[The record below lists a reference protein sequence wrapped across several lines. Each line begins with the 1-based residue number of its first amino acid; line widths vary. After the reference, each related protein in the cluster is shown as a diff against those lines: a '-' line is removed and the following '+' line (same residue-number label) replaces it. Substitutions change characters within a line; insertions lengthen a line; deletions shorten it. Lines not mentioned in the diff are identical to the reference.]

1 MENLK
6 KLKPSKELWI
16 KVKWMASNAKP
27 AIPFLIFSIIVN
39 VIFSL
44 IGIYNVTVSKSLIDS
59 AIGGDSKQTIHW
71 LIIMLVITLINML
84 SSPITSFISTHSS
97 TKLTQ
102 SMQRKIYKH
111 IQYSDWLEQ
120 SKFHSVSL
128 LTRVTS
134 DVSNISSSIL
144 GTIPSLVS
152 LTVTLIGSF
161 YTLISWAPSIAL
173 VAVFIG
179 PFLVIVGRIFSRK
192 LKSLYKEAQEE
203 DVKYRSFMQ
212 ESIQNI
218 MIVKTFCMEKINM
231 NRLKEIQDN
240 KYKIAMR
247 NTKLSTMT
255 SMSMS
260 FCSSLAYFTI
270 FTWGVLN
277 IAKGVS
283 TYGTFTGMLQ
293 LYNKVQAPFSS
304 LASMIPGLIST
315 IAAAERLMEIEAIPI
330 EKMVSEESYNS
341 FSNISTYSTNSA
353 SFDSNNVN
361 ILSDVYTKF
370 TRPNICFENVSFSYK
385 ANNTILNNINLTIKS
400 SETIAFVGPSGEG
413 KTTMIRLI
421 LSLITPTKGK
431 VLLSENTINTN
442 KHINNTNLL
451 NNINS
456 ADIIKKDITLT
467 TNNDNINSDDTNDIY
482 ITNSAK
488 KTISKEINRT
498 YRELI
503 SYVPQGNTLFSGS
516 IRDNLR
522 YGKPDATEEEMFE
535 ALRSACALNFVNE
548 LENKLDTMVGE
559 KGIGISE
566 GQAQRIAIA
575 RAFLRKKPILI
586 LDEATSSLDPE
597 TEINVLKAVKNLETK
612 PTCIIITHRPSALN
626 ICNRI
631 IKLEKGSLKEV
642 SKESILEVASE

>member
-1 MENLK
+1 MENFK
-6 KLKPSKELWI
+6 KLKPSKDLWVKI
-16 KVKWMASNAKP
+16 KWMGSYAKP

-39 VIFSL
+39 VIFAI

-59 AIGGDSKQTIHW
+59 AISGDSDATIRW
-71 LIIMLVITLINML
+71 LIIMLSITLISML
-84 SSPITSFISTHSS
+84 SSPVTSFMSTHSS

-102 SMQRKIYKH
+102 NIQRKIYQH
-111 IQYSDWLEQ
+111 IQCSDWLEQ

-134 DVSNISSSIL
+134 DVSNISSAIL

-152 LTVTLIGSF
+152 LTVTLVGSF
-161 YTLISWAPSIAL
+161 YTLISWAPSIAFA
-173 VAVFIG
+173 AVFIG
-179 PFLVIVGRIFSRK
+179 PFLILVGKYFSRK
-192 LKSLYKEAQEE
+192 LKDLYKEAQEE

-231 NRLKEIQDN
+231 HRLVEIQNN

-247 NTKLSTMT
+247 NTKLSVMT

-260 FCSSLAYFTI
+260 FCSSIAYFTI

-293 LYNKVQAPFSS
+293 LYSKVQAPFSS

-315 IAAAERLMEIEAIPI
+315 IAAAERLMEIEAIPV
-330 EKMVSEESYNS
+330 EKMADEKELDDIGSLEVALDSISSKVS
-341 FSNISTYSTNSA
+341 STFN
-353 SFDSNNVN
+353 
-361 ILSDVYTKF
+361 K
-370 TRPNICFENVSFSYK
+370 PNIVFDNVSFAYK
-385 ANNTILNNINLTIKS
+385 ANNNILNNINLTIDAG
-400 SETIAFVGPSGEG
+400 ETIAFVGPSGEG

-421 LSLITPTKGK
+421 LSLINPTEGNI
-431 VLLSENTINTN
+431 LLSEG
-442 KHINNTNLL
+442 NLF
-451 NNINS
+451 
-456 ADIIKKDITLT
+456 
-467 TNNDNINSDDTNDIY
+467 
-482 ITNSAK
+482 
-488 KTISKEINRT
+488 KEINRN

-516 IRDNLR
+516 IRDNLK
-522 YGKPDATEEEMFE
+522 YGNPYASDDEIKA
-535 ALRSACALNFVNE
+535 ALKNACALDFVNE
-548 LENKLDTMVGE
+548 LEDGLDTMIGE
-559 KGIGISE
+559 KGVGISE

-575 RAFLRKKPILI
+575 RSFLRERPILI
-586 LDEATSSLDPE
+586 LDEATSALDPE
-597 TEINVLKAVKNLETK
+597 TEVSVLKSVRALPTK

-631 IKLEKGSLKEV
+631 IKLEKGNLKEV
-642 SKESILEVASE
+642 SRESILEVATELV

>member
-1 MENLK
+1 MESLK
-6 KLKPSKELWI
+6 KLKPSKDLWI
-16 KVKWMASNAKP
+16 KIKWMASYAKP
-27 AIPFLIFSIIVN
+27 AIPFLIFSIVVN
-39 VIFSL
+39 VIFAL

-59 AIGGDSKQTIHW
+59 AISGDSDSTIRW
-71 LIIMLVITLINML
+71 LITMLAITLISML
-84 SSPITSFISTHSS
+84 STPVTSFMSTHSS

-102 SMQRKIYKH
+102 NIQRKIYQH
-111 IQYSDWLEQ
+111 IQCSDWLEQ

-134 DVSNISSSIL
+134 DVSNISSAIL

-152 LTVTLIGSF
+152 LSVTLIGSF
-161 YTLISWAPSIAL
+161 YTLINWAPSIAF

-179 PFLVIVGRIFSRK
+179 PFLIIVGRYFSSK
-192 LKSLYKEAQEE
+192 LKTLYKEAQEE

-231 NRLKEIQDN
+231 HRLVEIQDN
-240 KYKIAMR
+240 KYRIAMR
-247 NTKLSTMT
+247 NTKLSVMT

-277 IAKGVS
+277 IAKGLS

-315 IAAAERLMEIEAIPI
+315 IAAAERLMEIEAIPV
-330 EKMVSEESYNS
+330 EKMADEKELDNITNLEVALDTISSKVSSEFNKP
-341 FSNISTYSTNSA
+341 NIV
-353 SFDSNNVN
+353 FDNVCFAYKTDNN
-361 ILSDVYTKF
+361 ILK
-370 TRPNICFENVSFSYK
+370 
-385 ANNTILNNINLTIKS
+385 NINLTIES
-400 SETIAFVGPSGEG
+400 GETLAFVGPSGEG

-421 LSLITPTKGK
+421 LSLINPTQGN
-431 VLLSENTINTN
+431 VLLSED
-442 KHINNTNLL
+442 NLVK
-451 NNINS
+451 NINR
-456 ADIIKKDITLT
+456 
-467 TNNDNINSDDTNDIY
+467 N
-482 ITNSAK
+482 
-488 KTISKEINRT
+488 

-503 SYVPQGNTLFSGS
+503 SYVPQGNTLFSGT
-516 IRDNLR
+516 IRDNLK
-522 YGKPDATEEEMFE
+522 YGKPNVSDDEIFT
-535 ALRSACALNFVNE
+535 ALKSACAFDFIND
-548 LENKLDTMVGE
+548 LEDGLDTMIGE
-559 KGIGISE
+559 KGLGISE

-575 RAFLRKKPILI
+575 RSFLRERPILI
-586 LDEATSSLDPE
+586 LDEATSALDPE
-597 TEINVLKAVKNLETK
+597 TEVAVLKAVRSLPTK

-631 IKLEKGSLKEV
+631 MKLEKGHLREV
-642 SKESILEVASE
+642 SKESILEVASELV

>member
-6 KLKPSKELWI
+6 KLKPSKDLWI
-16 KVKWMASNAKP
+16 KIKWMGSYAKP
-27 AIPFLIFSIIVN
+27 AVPFLIFSIIVN
-39 VIFSL
+39 IIFAL

-59 AIGGDSKQTIHW
+59 AISGDSDATIRW
-71 LIIMLVITLINML
+71 LIIMLSITLISML
-84 SSPITSFISTHSS
+84 SSPVTSFMSTHSS

-102 SMQRKIYKH
+102 NIQRKIYQH
-111 IQYSDWLEQ
+111 IQCSDWLEQ

-134 DVSNISSSIL
+134 DVSNISSAIL

-152 LTVTLIGSF
+152 LLVTLIGSF

-173 VAVFIG
+173 AAVFLG
-179 PFLVIVGRIFSRK
+179 PFLILVGKYFSSK
-192 LKSLYKEAQEE
+192 LKDLYKEAQEE

-231 NRLKEIQDN
+231 HRLIDIQNN

-247 NTKLSTMT
+247 NTRLSVMT

-260 FCSSLAYFTI
+260 FCSSIAYFTI

-293 LYNKVQAPFSS
+293 LYSKVQAPFSS

-315 IAAAERLMEIEAIPI
+315 IAAAERLMEIEAIPV
-330 EKMVSEESYNS
+330 EKMADEKELDDIGSLEVALDSISSKVS
-341 FSNISTYSTNSA
+341 STFN
-353 SFDSNNVN
+353 
-361 ILSDVYTKF
+361 K
-370 TRPNICFENVSFSYK
+370 PNIVFDNVSFAYK
-385 ANNTILNNINLTIKS
+385 ANNNILNNINLTIDAG
-400 SETIAFVGPSGEG
+400 ETIAFVGPSGEG

-421 LSLITPTKGK
+421 LSLINPTEGNI
-431 VLLSENTINTN
+431 LLSEG
-442 KHINNTNLL
+442 NLV
-451 NNINS
+451 
-456 ADIIKKDITLT
+456 
-467 TNNDNINSDDTNDIY
+467 
-482 ITNSAK
+482 
-488 KTISKEINRT
+488 KEINRN

-516 IRDNLR
+516 IRDNLK
-522 YGKPDATEEEMFE
+522 YGNPYASDDEIKA
-535 ALRSACALNFVNE
+535 ALKNACALDFVNE
-548 LENKLDTMVGE
+548 LEDGLDTMIGE
-559 KGIGISE
+559 KGVGISE

-575 RAFLRKKPILI
+575 RSFLRERPILI
-586 LDEATSSLDPE
+586 LDEATSALDPE
-597 TEINVLKAVKNLETK
+597 TEVNVLKAVRALPTK

-631 IKLEKGSLKEV
+631 MKLEKGHIREV
-642 SKESILEVASE
+642 SRESILEVASELV

>member
-6 KLKPSKELWI
+6 KLKPSKDLWVKI
-16 KVKWMASNAKP
+16 KWMGSYAKP
-27 AIPFLIFSIIVN
+27 AVPFLIFSIIVN
-39 VIFSL
+39 IIFAV

-59 AIGGDSKQTIHW
+59 AISGDSDATIRW
-71 LIIMLVITLINML
+71 LIIMLSITLISML
-84 SSPITSFISTHSS
+84 SSPVTSFMSTHSS

-102 SMQRKIYKH
+102 NIQRKIYQH
-111 IQYSDWLEQ
+111 IQCSDWLEQ

-134 DVSNISSSIL
+134 DVSNISSAIL

-152 LTVTLIGSF
+152 LTVTLVGSF
-161 YTLISWAPSIAL
+161 YTLISWAPSIAFA
-173 VAVFIG
+173 AVFIG
-179 PFLVIVGRIFSRK
+179 PFLILVGKYFSRK
-192 LKSLYKEAQEE
+192 LKDLYKEAQEE

-231 NRLKEIQDN
+231 HRLVEIQNN

-247 NTKLSTMT
+247 NTKLSVMT

-260 FCSSLAYFTI
+260 FCSSIAYFTI

-293 LYNKVQAPFSS
+293 LYSKVQAPFSS

-315 IAAAERLMEIEAIPI
+315 IAAAERLMEIEAIPV
-330 EKMVSEESYNS
+330 EKMADEKELDDIGSLEVALDSISSKVS
-341 FSNISTYSTNSA
+341 STFN
-353 SFDSNNVN
+353 
-361 ILSDVYTKF
+361 K
-370 TRPNICFENVSFSYK
+370 PNIVFDNVSFAYK
-385 ANNTILNNINLTIKS
+385 ANNNILNNINLTIDAG
-400 SETIAFVGPSGEG
+400 ETIAFVGPSGEG

-421 LSLITPTKGK
+421 LSLINPTEGNI
-431 VLLSENTINTN
+431 LLSEG
-442 KHINNTNLL
+442 NLV
-451 NNINS
+451 N
-456 ADIIKKDITLT
+456 
-467 TNNDNINSDDTNDIY
+467 
-482 ITNSAK
+482 
-488 KTISKEINRT
+488 EINRN

-516 IRDNLR
+516 IRDNLK
-522 YGKPDATEEEMFE
+522 YGNPYASDDEIKA
-535 ALRSACALNFVNE
+535 ALKNACALDFVNE
-548 LENKLDTMVGE
+548 LEDGLDTMIGE
-559 KGIGISE
+559 KGVGISE

-575 RAFLRKKPILI
+575 RSFLRERPILI
-586 LDEATSSLDPE
+586 LDEATSALDPE
-597 TEINVLKAVKNLETK
+597 TEVNVLNAVRELPTK

-631 IKLEKGSLKEV
+631 MKLEKGHIREV
-642 SKESILEVASE
+642 SRESILEVASELV

>member
-1 MENLK
+1 MENFK
-6 KLKPSKELWI
+6 KLKPSKDLWVKI
-16 KVKWMASNAKP
+16 KWMGSYAKP

-39 VIFSL
+39 VIFAI

-59 AIGGDSKQTIHW
+59 AISGDSDATIRW
-71 LIIMLVITLINML
+71 LIIMLSITLISML
-84 SSPITSFISTHSS
+84 STPVTSFMSTHSS

-102 SMQRKIYKH
+102 NIQRKIYQH
-111 IQYSDWLEQ
+111 IQCSDWLEQ

-134 DVSNISSSIL
+134 DVSNISSAIL

-152 LTVTLIGSF
+152 LTVTLVGSF
-161 YTLISWAPSIAL
+161 YTLISWAPSIAFA
-173 VAVFIG
+173 AVFIG
-179 PFLVIVGRIFSRK
+179 PFLILVGKYFSRK
-192 LKSLYKEAQEE
+192 LKDLYKEAQEE

-231 NRLKEIQDN
+231 HRLVEIQNN

-247 NTKLSTMT
+247 NTKLSVMT

-260 FCSSLAYFTI
+260 FCSSIAYFTI

-293 LYNKVQAPFSS
+293 LYSKVQAPFSS

-315 IAAAERLMEIEAIPI
+315 IAAAERLMEIEAIPV
-330 EKMVSEESYNS
+330 EKMADEKELDDIGSLEVALDSISSKVS
-341 FSNISTYSTNSA
+341 STFN
-353 SFDSNNVN
+353 
-361 ILSDVYTKF
+361 K
-370 TRPNICFENVSFSYK
+370 PNIVFDNVSFAYK
-385 ANNTILNNINLTIKS
+385 ANNNILNNINLTIDAG
-400 SETIAFVGPSGEG
+400 ETIAFVGPSGEG

-421 LSLITPTKGK
+421 LSLINPTEGNI
-431 VLLSENTINTN
+431 LLSEG
-442 KHINNTNLL
+442 NLV
-451 NNINS
+451 
-456 ADIIKKDITLT
+456 
-467 TNNDNINSDDTNDIY
+467 
-482 ITNSAK
+482 
-488 KTISKEINRT
+488 KEINRN

-516 IRDNLR
+516 IRDNLK
-522 YGKPDATEEEMFE
+522 YGNPYASDDEIKA
-535 ALRSACALNFVNE
+535 ALKNACALDFVNE
-548 LENKLDTMVGE
+548 LEDGLDTMIGE
-559 KGIGISE
+559 KGVGISE

-575 RAFLRKKPILI
+575 RSFLRERPILI
-586 LDEATSSLDPE
+586 LDEATSALDPE
-597 TEINVLKAVKNLETK
+597 TEVNVLKAVRELPTK

-631 IKLEKGSLKEV
+631 MKLEKGHIREV
-642 SKESILEVASE
+642 SRESILEVASELV

>member
-6 KLKPSKELWI
+6 KLKPSKDLWVKI
-16 KVKWMASNAKP
+16 KWMGSYAKP
-27 AIPFLIFSIIVN
+27 AVPFLIFSIIVN
-39 VIFSL
+39 IIFAV

-59 AIGGDSKQTIHW
+59 AISGDSEATIRW
-71 LIIMLVITLINML
+71 LIIMLSITLISML
-84 SSPITSFISTHSS
+84 SSPVTSFMSTHSS

-102 SMQRKIYKH
+102 NIQRKIYQH
-111 IQYSDWLEQ
+111 IQCSDWLEQ

-134 DVSNISSSIL
+134 DVSNISSAIL

-152 LTVTLIGSF
+152 LTVTLVGSF
-161 YTLISWAPSIAL
+161 YTLISWAPSIAFA
-173 VAVFIG
+173 AVFIG
-179 PFLVIVGRIFSRK
+179 PFLILVGKYFSRK
-192 LKSLYKEAQEE
+192 LKDLYKEAQEE

-231 NRLKEIQDN
+231 HRLVEIQNN

-247 NTKLSTMT
+247 NTKLSVMT

-260 FCSSLAYFTI
+260 FCSSIAYFTI

-293 LYNKVQAPFSS
+293 LYSKVQAPFSS

-315 IAAAERLMEIEAIPI
+315 IAAAERLMEIEAIPV
-330 EKMVSEESYNS
+330 EKMADEKELDDIGSLEVALDSISSKVS
-341 FSNISTYSTNSA
+341 STFN
-353 SFDSNNVN
+353 
-361 ILSDVYTKF
+361 K
-370 TRPNICFENVSFSYK
+370 PNIVFDNVSFAYK
-385 ANNTILNNINLTIKS
+385 ANNNILNNINLTIDAG
-400 SETIAFVGPSGEG
+400 ETIAFVGPSGEG

-421 LSLITPTKGK
+421 LSLINPTEGNI
-431 VLLSENTINTN
+431 LLSEG
-442 KHINNTNLL
+442 NLV
-451 NNINS
+451 
-456 ADIIKKDITLT
+456 
-467 TNNDNINSDDTNDIY
+467 
-482 ITNSAK
+482 
-488 KTISKEINRT
+488 KEINRN

-516 IRDNLR
+516 IRDNLK
-522 YGKPDATEEEMFE
+522 YGNPYASDDEIKA
-535 ALRSACALNFVNE
+535 ALKNACALDFVNE
-548 LENKLDTMVGE
+548 LEDGLDTMIGE
-559 KGIGISE
+559 KGVGISE

-575 RAFLRKKPILI
+575 RSFLRERPILI
-586 LDEATSSLDPE
+586 LDEATSALDPE
-597 TEINVLKAVKNLETK
+597 TEVNVLKAVRALPTK

-631 IKLEKGSLKEV
+631 MKLEKGHIREV
-642 SKESILEVASE
+642 SRESILEVASELV

>member
-1 MENLK
+1 MENFK
-6 KLKPSKELWI
+6 KLKPSKDLWMKI
-16 KVKWMASNAKP
+16 KWMGSYAKP

-39 VIFSL
+39 VIFAI

-59 AIGGDSKQTIHW
+59 AISGDSDATIRW
-71 LIIMLVITLINML
+71 LIIMLSITLISML
-84 SSPITSFISTHSS
+84 SSPVTSFMSTHSS

-102 SMQRKIYKH
+102 NIQRKIYQH
-111 IQYSDWLEQ
+111 IQCSDWLEQ

-134 DVSNISSSIL
+134 DVSNISSAIL

-152 LTVTLIGSF
+152 LLVTLIGSF

-173 VAVFIG
+173 AAVFLG
-179 PFLVIVGRIFSRK
+179 PFLILVGKYFSSK
-192 LKSLYKEAQEE
+192 LKDLYKEAQEE

-231 NRLKEIQDN
+231 HRLIDIQNN

-247 NTKLSTMT
+247 NTRLSVMT

-277 IAKGVS
+277 IAKGLS

-293 LYNKVQAPFSS
+293 LYSKVQSPFSS

-315 IAAAERLMEIEAIPI
+315 MAAAERLMEIEAIPI
-330 EKMVSEESYNS
+330 EKMADEKELDDIGSLEVALDTISSKVSSVFN
-341 FSNISTYSTNSA
+341 
-353 SFDSNNVN
+353 
-361 ILSDVYTKF
+361 K
-370 TRPNICFENVSFSYK
+370 PNIVFDNVSFAYK
-385 ANNTILNNINLTIKS
+385 ANNNILNNINLTIEAG
-400 SETIAFVGPSGEG
+400 ETLAFVGPSGEG

-421 LSLITPTKGK
+421 LSLINPTEGNI
-431 VLLSENTINTN
+431 LLSEG
-442 KHINNTNLL
+442 NLV
-451 NNINS
+451 
-456 ADIIKKDITLT
+456 KDI
-467 TNNDNINSDDTNDIY
+467 
-482 ITNSAK
+482 
-488 KTISKEINRT
+488 NRN

-516 IRDNLR
+516 IRDNLK
-522 YGKPDATEEEMFE
+522 YGNPNASDDEIKA
-535 ALRSACALNFVNE
+535 ALSNACALDFVNE
-548 LENKLDTMVGE
+548 LENGLDTMIGE
-559 KGIGISE
+559 KGVGISE

-575 RAFLRKKPILI
+575 RSFLRERPILI
-586 LDEATSSLDPE
+586 LDEATSALDPE
-597 TEINVLKAVKNLETK
+597 TEVNVLKAVRELPTK

-631 IKLEKGSLKEV
+631 MKLEKGHLREV
-642 SKESILEVASE
+642 SRESILEVASELV

>member
-6 KLKPSKELWI
+6 KLKPSKDLWMKI
-16 KVKWMASNAKP
+16 KWMGSYAKP

-39 VIFSL
+39 VIFAI
-44 IGIYNVTVSKSLIDS
+44 IGIYNITVSKSLIDS
-59 AIGGDSKQTIHW
+59 AISGDSDATIRW
-71 LIIMLVITLINML
+71 LIIMLSITLISML
-84 SSPITSFISTHSS
+84 SSPVTSFMSTHSS

-102 SMQRKIYKH
+102 NIQRKIYQH
-111 IQYSDWLEQ
+111 IQCSDWLEQ

-134 DVSNISSSIL
+134 DVSNISSAIL

-152 LTVTLIGSF
+152 LLVTLIGSF

-173 VAVFIG
+173 AAVFLG
-179 PFLVIVGRIFSRK
+179 PFLILVGKYFSSK
-192 LKSLYKEAQEE
+192 LKDLYKEAQEE

-231 NRLKEIQDN
+231 HRLIDIQNN

-247 NTKLSTMT
+247 NTRLSVMT

-277 IAKGVS
+277 IAKGLS

-293 LYNKVQAPFSS
+293 LYSKVQAPFSS

-315 IAAAERLMEIEAIPI
+315 MAAAERLMEIEAIPV
-330 EKMVSEESYNS
+330 EKMADEKELDDIGSLEVALDTISSKVS
-341 FSNISTYSTNSA
+341 SA
-353 SFDSNNVN
+353 FN
-361 ILSDVYTKF
+361 K
-370 TRPNICFENVSFSYK
+370 PNIVFDNVSFAYK
-385 ANNTILNNINLTIKS
+385 ANNNILNNINLTIEAG
-400 SETIAFVGPSGEG
+400 ETLAFVGPSGEG

-421 LSLITPTKGK
+421 LSLINPTEGNI
-431 VLLSENTINTN
+431 LLSEGD
-442 KHINNTNLL
+442 LV
-451 NNINS
+451 
-456 ADIIKKDITLT
+456 KDI
-467 TNNDNINSDDTNDIY
+467 
-482 ITNSAK
+482 
-488 KTISKEINRT
+488 NRN

-516 IRDNLR
+516 IRDNLK
-522 YGKPDATEEEMFE
+522 YGNPNASDDEIKV
-535 ALRSACALNFVNE
+535 ALSNACALDFVNE
-548 LENKLDTMVGE
+548 LENGLDTMIGE
-559 KGIGISE
+559 KGVGISE

-575 RAFLRKKPILI
+575 RSFLRERPILI
-586 LDEATSSLDPE
+586 LDEATSALDPE
-597 TEINVLKAVKNLETK
+597 TEVNVLKAVRELPTK

-631 IKLEKGSLKEV
+631 MKLEKGHLREV
-642 SKESILEVASE
+642 SRESILEVASELV

>member
-6 KLKPSKELWI
+6 KLKPSKDLWI
-16 KVKWMASNAKP
+16 KIKWMGSYAKP
-27 AIPFLIFSIIVN
+27 AVPFLIFSIIVN
-39 VIFSL
+39 IIFAL

-59 AIGGDSKQTIHW
+59 AISGDSNATIRW
-71 LIIMLVITLINML
+71 LIIMLVITLISML
-84 SSPITSFISTHSS
+84 SSPITSFMSTHSS

-102 SMQRKIYKH
+102 NIQRKIYQH
-111 IQYSDWLEQ
+111 IQCSDWLEQ

-134 DVSNISSSIL
+134 DVSNISSAIL

-152 LTVTLIGSF
+152 LTVTLVGSF
-161 YTLISWAPSIAL
+161 YTLISWAPSIAFA
-173 VAVFIG
+173 AVFIG
-179 PFLVIVGRIFSRK
+179 PFLILVGKYFSRK
-192 LKSLYKEAQEE
+192 LKDLYKEAQEE

-231 NRLKEIQDN
+231 HRLVDIQNN

-247 NTKLSTMT
+247 NTKLSVMT

-260 FCSSLAYFTI
+260 FCSSIAYFTI

-293 LYNKVQAPFSS
+293 LYSKVQAPFSS

-315 IAAAERLMEIEAIPI
+315 IAAAERLMEIEAIPV
-330 EKMVSEESYNS
+330 EKMADEKELDDIGSLEVALDSISSKVS
-341 FSNISTYSTNSA
+341 STFN
-353 SFDSNNVN
+353 
-361 ILSDVYTKF
+361 K
-370 TRPNICFENVSFSYK
+370 PNIVFDNVSFAYK
-385 ANNTILNNINLTIKS
+385 ANNNILNNINLTIDAG
-400 SETIAFVGPSGEG
+400 ETIAFVGPSGEG

-421 LSLITPTKGK
+421 LSLINPTEGN
-431 VLLSENTINTN
+431 VLLSEGGLV
-442 KHINNTNLL
+442 K
-451 NNINS
+451 NINR
-456 ADIIKKDITLT
+456 
-467 TNNDNINSDDTNDIY
+467 N
-482 ITNSAK
+482 
-488 KTISKEINRT
+488 

-516 IRDNLR
+516 IRDNLK
-522 YGKPDATEEEMFE
+522 YGNPYASDDEIKA
-535 ALRSACALNFVNE
+535 ALKNACALDFVNE
-548 LENKLDTMVGE
+548 LEDGLDTMIGE
-559 KGIGISE
+559 KGVGISE

-575 RAFLRKKPILI
+575 RSFLRERPILI
-586 LDEATSSLDPE
+586 LDEATSALDPE
-597 TEINVLKAVKNLETK
+597 TEVNVLKAVRALPTK

-631 IKLEKGSLKEV
+631 MKLEKGHIREV
-642 SKESILEVASE
+642 SRESILEVASELV

>member
-6 KLKPSKELWI
+6 KLKPSKDLWI
-16 KVKWMASNAKP
+16 KIKWMGSYAKP
-27 AIPFLIFSIIVN
+27 AVPFLIFSIIVN
-39 VIFSL
+39 IIFAL

-59 AIGGDSKQTIHW
+59 AISGDSNATIRW
-71 LIIMLVITLINML
+71 LIIMLVITLISML
-84 SSPITSFISTHSS
+84 SSPITSFMSTHSS
-97 TKLTQ
+97 IKLTQ
-102 SMQRKIYKH
+102 NIQRKIYQH
-111 IQYSDWLEQ
+111 IQCSDWLEQ

-134 DVSNISSSIL
+134 DVSNISSAIL

-152 LTVTLIGSF
+152 LTVTLVGSF
-161 YTLISWAPSIAL
+161 YTLISWAPSIAFA
-173 VAVFIG
+173 AVFIG
-179 PFLVIVGRIFSRK
+179 PFLILVGKYFSRK
-192 LKSLYKEAQEE
+192 LKDLYKEAQEE

-231 NRLKEIQDN
+231 HRLVEIQNN

-247 NTKLSTMT
+247 NTKLSVMT

-260 FCSSLAYFTI
+260 FCSSIAYFTI

-293 LYNKVQAPFSS
+293 LYSKVQAPFSS

-315 IAAAERLMEIEAIPI
+315 IAAAERLMEIEAIPV
-330 EKMVSEESYNS
+330 EKMADEKELDDIGSLEVALDSISSKVS
-341 FSNISTYSTNSA
+341 STFN
-353 SFDSNNVN
+353 
-361 ILSDVYTKF
+361 K
-370 TRPNICFENVSFSYK
+370 PNIVFDNVSFAYK
-385 ANNTILNNINLTIKS
+385 ANNNILNNINLTIDAG
-400 SETIAFVGPSGEG
+400 ETIAFVGPSGEG

-421 LSLITPTKGK
+421 LSLINPTEGNI
-431 VLLSENTINTN
+431 LLSEG
-442 KHINNTNLL
+442 NLV
-451 NNINS
+451 
-456 ADIIKKDITLT
+456 
-467 TNNDNINSDDTNDIY
+467 
-482 ITNSAK
+482 
-488 KTISKEINRT
+488 KEINRN

-516 IRDNLR
+516 IRDNLK
-522 YGKPDATEEEMFE
+522 YGNPYASDDEIKA
-535 ALRSACALNFVNE
+535 ALKNACALDFVNE
-548 LENKLDTMVGE
+548 LEDGLDTMIGE
-559 KGIGISE
+559 KGVGISE

-575 RAFLRKKPILI
+575 RSFLRERPILI
-586 LDEATSSLDPE
+586 LDEATSALDPE
-597 TEINVLKAVKNLETK
+597 TEVNVLKAVRALPTK

-631 IKLEKGSLKEV
+631 MKLEKGHIREV
-642 SKESILEVASE
+642 SRESILEVASELV

>member
-1 MENLK
+1 MENFK
-6 KLKPSKELWI
+6 KLRPSKDLWVKI
-16 KVKWMASNAKP
+16 KWMGSYAKP
-27 AIPFLIFSIIVN
+27 AVPFLIFSIIVN
-39 VIFSL
+39 IIFAV

-59 AIGGDSKQTIHW
+59 AISGDSDATIRW
-71 LIIMLVITLINML
+71 LIIMLSITLISML
-84 SSPITSFISTHSS
+84 SSPVTSFMSTHSS

-102 SMQRKIYKH
+102 NIQRKIYQH
-111 IQYSDWLEQ
+111 IQCSDWLEQ

-134 DVSNISSSIL
+134 DVSNISSAIL

-152 LTVTLIGSF
+152 LTVTLVGSF
-161 YTLISWAPSIAL
+161 YTLISWAPSIAFA
-173 VAVFIG
+173 AVFIG
-179 PFLVIVGRIFSRK
+179 PFLILVGKYFSRK
-192 LKSLYKEAQEE
+192 LKDLYKEAQEE

-231 NRLKEIQDN
+231 HRLVEIQNN

-247 NTKLSTMT
+247 NTKLSVMT

-260 FCSSLAYFTI
+260 FCSSIAYFTI

-293 LYNKVQAPFSS
+293 LYSKVQAPFSS

-315 IAAAERLMEIEAIPI
+315 IAAAERLMEIEAIPV
-330 EKMVSEESYNS
+330 EKMADEKELDDIGSLEVALDSISSKVS
-341 FSNISTYSTNSA
+341 STFN
-353 SFDSNNVN
+353 
-361 ILSDVYTKF
+361 K
-370 TRPNICFENVSFSYK
+370 PNIVFDNVSFAYK
-385 ANNTILNNINLTIKS
+385 ANNNILNNINLTIDAG
-400 SETIAFVGPSGEG
+400 ETIAFVGPSGEG

-421 LSLITPTKGK
+421 LSLINPTEGNI
-431 VLLSENTINTN
+431 LLSEG
-442 KHINNTNLL
+442 NLV
-451 NNINS
+451 
-456 ADIIKKDITLT
+456 
-467 TNNDNINSDDTNDIY
+467 
-482 ITNSAK
+482 
-488 KTISKEINRT
+488 KEINRN

-516 IRDNLR
+516 IRDNLK
-522 YGKPDATEEEMFE
+522 YGNPYASDDEIKA
-535 ALRSACALNFVNE
+535 ALKNACALDFVNE
-548 LENKLDTMVGE
+548 LEDGLDTMIGE

-575 RAFLRKKPILI
+575 RSFLRERPILI
-586 LDEATSSLDPE
+586 LDEATSALDPE
-597 TEINVLKAVKNLETK
+597 TEVNVLKAVRALPTK

-631 IKLEKGSLKEV
+631 MKLEKGHIREV
-642 SKESILEVASE
+642 SRESILEVASELV

>member
-1 MENLK
+1 MENFK
-6 KLKPSKELWI
+6 KLKPSKDLWMKI
-16 KVKWMASNAKP
+16 KWMGSYAKP

-39 VIFSL
+39 VIFAI

-59 AIGGDSKQTIHW
+59 AISGDSDATIRW
-71 LIIMLVITLINML
+71 LIIMLSITLISML
-84 SSPITSFISTHSS
+84 SSPVTSFMSTHSS

-102 SMQRKIYKH
+102 NIQRKIYQH
-111 IQYSDWLEQ
+111 IQCSDWLEQ

-134 DVSNISSSIL
+134 DVSNISSAIL

-152 LTVTLIGSF
+152 LLVTLIGSF

-173 VAVFIG
+173 AAVFLG
-179 PFLVIVGRIFSRK
+179 PFLILVGKYFSSK
-192 LKSLYKEAQEE
+192 LKDLYKEAQEE

-231 NRLKEIQDN
+231 HRLIDIQNN

-247 NTKLSTMT
+247 NTRLSVMT

-277 IAKGVS
+277 IAKGLS

-293 LYNKVQAPFSS
+293 LYSKVQAPFSS

-315 IAAAERLMEIEAIPI
+315 MAAAERLMEIEAIPV
-330 EKMVSEESYNS
+330 EKMADEKELDDIGSLEVALDTISSKVS
-341 FSNISTYSTNSA
+341 SA
-353 SFDSNNVN
+353 FN
-361 ILSDVYTKF
+361 K
-370 TRPNICFENVSFSYK
+370 PNIVFDNVSFAYK
-385 ANNTILNNINLTIKS
+385 ANNNILNNINLTIEAG
-400 SETIAFVGPSGEG
+400 ETLAFVGPSGEG

-421 LSLITPTKGK
+421 LSLINPTEGNI
-431 VLLSENTINTN
+431 LLSEG
-442 KHINNTNLL
+442 NLV
-451 NNINS
+451 
-456 ADIIKKDITLT
+456 KDI
-467 TNNDNINSDDTNDIY
+467 
-482 ITNSAK
+482 
-488 KTISKEINRT
+488 NRN

-516 IRDNLR
+516 IRDNLK
-522 YGKPDATEEEMFE
+522 YGNPNASDDEIKA
-535 ALRSACALNFVNE
+535 ALSNACALDFVNE
-548 LENKLDTMVGE
+548 LENGLDTMIGE
-559 KGIGISE
+559 KGVGISE

-575 RAFLRKKPILI
+575 RSFLRERPILI
-586 LDEATSSLDPE
+586 LDEATSALDPE
-597 TEINVLKAVKNLETK
+597 TEVNVLKAVRELPTK

-631 IKLEKGSLKEV
+631 MKLEKGHLREV
-642 SKESILEVASE
+642 SRESILEVASELV

>member
-6 KLKPSKELWI
+6 KLKPSKDLWI
-16 KVKWMASNAKP
+16 KIKWMGSYAKP
-27 AIPFLIFSIIVN
+27 AIPFLIFSIVVN
-39 VIFSL
+39 VIFAL

-59 AIGGDSKQTIHW
+59 AISGDSEGTIRW
-71 LIIMLVITLINML
+71 LIVMLVITLISML
-84 SSPITSFISTHSS
+84 STPITSFMSTHSS

-102 SMQRKIYKH
+102 NIQRKIYQH
-111 IQYSDWLEQ
+111 IQCSDWLEQ

-134 DVSNISSSIL
+134 DVSNISSAIL

-152 LTVTLIGSF
+152 LTVTLFGSF

-173 VAVFIG
+173 AAVFIG
-179 PFLVIVGRIFSRK
+179 PFLILVGKYFSSK
-192 LKSLYKEAQEE
+192 LKDLYKEAQEE

-218 MIVKTFCMEKINM
+218 MIVKTFCMEKVNM
-231 NRLKEIQDN
+231 HRLIDIQNN

-247 NTKLSTMT
+247 NTRLSTMT

-277 IAKGVS
+277 IAKGIS

-293 LYNKVQAPFSS
+293 LYSKVQAPFSS

-315 IAAAERLMEIEAIPI
+315 IAAAERLMEIEAIPV
-330 EKMVSEESYNS
+330 EKMADEKELDNITSLEIALDSISNKVS
-341 FSNISTYSTNSA
+341 SNFN
-353 SFDSNNVN
+353 
-361 ILSDVYTKF
+361 K
-370 TRPNICFENVSFSYK
+370 PNIVFDNVSFAYK
-385 ANNTILNNINLTIKS
+385 ANNNILNNINLTIES
-400 SETIAFVGPSGEG
+400 GETIAFVGPSGEG
-413 KTTMIRLI
+413 KTTIIRLI
-421 LSLITPTKGK
+421 LSLINPTEGN
-431 VLLSENTINTN
+431 VLLSEG
-442 KHINNTNLL
+442 NLV
-451 NNINS
+451 
-456 ADIIKKDITLT
+456 
-467 TNNDNINSDDTNDIY
+467 
-482 ITNSAK
+482 
-488 KTISKEINRT
+488 KEINRN

-516 IRDNLR
+516 IRDNLN
-522 YGKPDATEEEMFE
+522 YGNPNASDDEIKA
-535 ALRSACALNFVNE
+535 ALSNACALDFVNE
-548 LENKLDTMVGE
+548 LEDDLDTMIGE
-559 KGIGISE
+559 KGVGISE

-575 RAFLRKKPILI
+575 RSFLRERPILI
-586 LDEATSSLDPE
+586 LDEATSALDPE
-597 TEINVLKAVKNLETK
+597 TEVNVLKAVRALPTK

-631 IKLEKGSLKEV
+631 IKLEKGNLREV
-642 SKESILEVASE
+642 SRESILEVASELV

>member
-1 MENLK
+1 MENFK
-6 KLKPSKELWI
+6 KLKPSKDLWMKI
-16 KVKWMASNAKP
+16 KWMGSYAKP

-39 VIFSL
+39 VIFAI

-59 AIGGDSKQTIHW
+59 AISGDSDATIRW
-71 LIIMLVITLINML
+71 LIIMLSITLISML
-84 SSPITSFISTHSS
+84 SSPVTSFMSTHSS

-102 SMQRKIYKH
+102 NIQRKIYQH
-111 IQYSDWLEQ
+111 IQCSDWLEQ

-134 DVSNISSSIL
+134 DVSNISSAIL

-152 LTVTLIGSF
+152 LLVTLIGSF

-173 VAVFIG
+173 AAVFLG
-179 PFLVIVGRIFSRK
+179 PFLILVGKYFSSK
-192 LKSLYKEAQEE
+192 LKDLYKEAQEE

-231 NRLKEIQDN
+231 HRLIDIQNN

-247 NTKLSTMT
+247 NTRLSVMT

-260 FCSSLAYFTI
+260 FCSSVAYFTI

-277 IAKGVS
+277 IAKGLS

-293 LYNKVQAPFSS
+293 LYSKVQSPFSS

-315 IAAAERLMEIEAIPI
+315 MAAAERLMEIEAIPI
-330 EKMVSEESYNS
+330 EKMADEKELDDIGSLEVALDTISSKVS
-341 FSNISTYSTNSA
+341 SA
-353 SFDSNNVN
+353 FN
-361 ILSDVYTKF
+361 K
-370 TRPNICFENVSFSYK
+370 PNIVFDNVSFAYK
-385 ANNTILNNINLTIKS
+385 ANNNILNNINLTIEAG
-400 SETIAFVGPSGEG
+400 ETLAFVGPSGEG

-421 LSLITPTKGK
+421 LSLINPTEGNI
-431 VLLSENTINTN
+431 LLSEG
-442 KHINNTNLL
+442 NLV
-451 NNINS
+451 
-456 ADIIKKDITLT
+456 KDI
-467 TNNDNINSDDTNDIY
+467 
-482 ITNSAK
+482 
-488 KTISKEINRT
+488 NRN

-516 IRDNLR
+516 IRDNLK
-522 YGKPDATEEEMFE
+522 YGNPNASDDEIKA
-535 ALRSACALNFVNE
+535 ALSNACALDFVNE
-548 LENKLDTMVGE
+548 LENGLDTMIGE
-559 KGIGISE
+559 KGVGISE

-575 RAFLRKKPILI
+575 RSFLRERPILI
-586 LDEATSSLDPE
+586 LDEATSALDPE
-597 TEINVLKAVKNLETK
+597 TEVNVLKAVRELPTK

-631 IKLEKGSLKEV
+631 MKLEKGHLREV
-642 SKESILEVASE
+642 SRESILEVASELV

>member
-1 MENLK
+1 MENFK
-6 KLKPSKELWI
+6 KLKPSKDLWMKI
-16 KVKWMASNAKP
+16 KWMGSYAKP

-39 VIFSL
+39 VIFAI

-59 AIGGDSKQTIHW
+59 AISGDSDATIRW
-71 LIIMLVITLINML
+71 LIIMLSITLISML
-84 SSPITSFISTHSS
+84 SSPVTSFMSTHSS

-102 SMQRKIYKH
+102 NIQRKIYQH
-111 IQYSDWLEQ
+111 IQCSDWLEQ

-134 DVSNISSSIL
+134 DVSNISSAIL

-152 LTVTLIGSF
+152 LLVTLIGSF

-173 VAVFIG
+173 AAVFLG
-179 PFLVIVGRIFSRK
+179 PFLILVGKYFSSK
-192 LKSLYKEAQEE
+192 LKDLYKEAQEE

-231 NRLKEIQDN
+231 HRLIDIQNN

-247 NTKLSTMT
+247 NTRLSVMT

-277 IAKGVS
+277 IAKGLS

-293 LYNKVQAPFSS
+293 LYSKVQSPFSS

-315 IAAAERLMEIEAIPI
+315 MAAAERLMEIEAIPV
-330 EKMVSEESYNS
+330 EKMADEKELDDIGSLEVALDTISSKVSSVFN
-341 FSNISTYSTNSA
+341 
-353 SFDSNNVN
+353 
-361 ILSDVYTKF
+361 K
-370 TRPNICFENVSFSYK
+370 PNIVFDNVSFAYK
-385 ANNTILNNINLTIKS
+385 ANNNILNNINLTIEAG
-400 SETIAFVGPSGEG
+400 ETLAFVGPSGEG

-421 LSLITPTKGK
+421 LSLINPTEGNI
-431 VLLSENTINTN
+431 LLSEGD
-442 KHINNTNLL
+442 LV
-451 NNINS
+451 
-456 ADIIKKDITLT
+456 KDI
-467 TNNDNINSDDTNDIY
+467 
-482 ITNSAK
+482 
-488 KTISKEINRT
+488 NRN

-516 IRDNLR
+516 IRDNLK
-522 YGKPDATEEEMFE
+522 YGNPNASDDEIKV
-535 ALRSACALNFVNE
+535 ALSNACALDFVNE
-548 LENKLDTMVGE
+548 LENGLDTMIGE
-559 KGIGISE
+559 KGVGISE

-575 RAFLRKKPILI
+575 RSFLRERPILI
-586 LDEATSSLDPE
+586 LDEATSALDPE
-597 TEINVLKAVKNLETK
+597 TEVNVLKAVRELPTK

-631 IKLEKGSLKEV
+631 MKLEKGHLREV
-642 SKESILEVASE
+642 SRESILEVASELV

>member
-1 MENLK
+1 MENIK
-6 KLKPSKELWI
+6 KLKPTIELWI
-16 KVKWMASNAKP
+16 KIKWMANYAKP

-59 AIGGDSKQTIHW
+59 AISGDSKQTIHW
-71 LIIMLVITLINML
+71 LIIMLVITLISML
-84 SSPITSFISTHSS
+84 SSPVTSFMSTHSS

-102 SMQRKIYKH
+102 NIQRKIYQH
-111 IQYSDWLEQ
+111 IQCSDWLEQ

-134 DVSNISSSIL
+134 DVSNISSTIL

-152 LTVTLIGSF
+152 LTVTLVGSF
-161 YTLISWAPSIAL
+161 YTLINWAPSIAF

-179 PFLVIVGRIFSRK
+179 PFLILVGRYFSWK

-231 NRLKEIQDN
+231 RKLLEIQDN

-247 NTKLSTMT
+247 NTKLSAMT

-260 FCSSLAYFTI
+260 FCSSLAYFSI

-277 IAKGVS
+277 IAKGVT

-293 LYNKVQAPFSS
+293 LYNKVQTPFSS

-315 IAAAERLMEIEAIPI
+315 IAAAERLMEIETIPV
-330 EKMVSEESYNS
+330 EKMADENELNDITNKSLDEIAVDNITNFESTLFN
-341 FSNISTYSTNSA
+341 NPDII
-353 SFDSNNVN
+353 FDNVYFAYKDNN
-361 ILSDVYTKF
+361 Y
-370 TRPNICFENVSFSYK
+370 
-385 ANNTILNNINLTIKS
+385 ILNKINLTIDS
-400 SETIAFVGPSGEG
+400 GETIAFVGPSGEG

-421 LSLITPTKGK
+421 LSLINPTKGN
-431 VLLSENTINTN
+431 LFISEND
-442 KHINNTNLL
+442 L
-451 NNINS
+451 
-456 ADIIKKDITLT
+456 IKDM
-467 TNNDNINSDDTNDIY
+467 
-482 ITNSAK
+482 
-488 KTISKEINRT
+488 NRNF
-498 YRELI
+498 RNLI
-503 SYVPQGNTLFSGS
+503 SYVPQGNTLFSGT
-516 IRDNLR
+516 IRSNLL
-522 YGKPDATEEEMFE
+522 YGKPDATDDEIKE
-535 ALRSACALNFVNE
+535 ALTNACAIDFVNE
-548 LENKLDTMVGE
+548 LEDGLDTMIGE
-559 KGIGISE
+559 KGVGISE

-575 RAFLRKKPILI
+575 RAFLRVRPILI

-597 TEINVLKAVKNLETK
+597 TEVKVLKSVKSLSSN

-631 IKLEKGSLKEV
+631 MKLEKGHIREV
-642 SKESILEVASE
+642 SRKSILEVANELV

>member
-6 KLKPSKELWI
+6 KLKPSKDLWI
-16 KVKWMASNAKP
+16 KIKWMGSYAKP
-27 AIPFLIFSIIVN
+27 AVPFLIFSIIVN
-39 VIFSL
+39 IIFAL

-59 AIGGDSKQTIHW
+59 AISGDSDATIRW
-71 LIIMLVITLINML
+71 LIIMLSITLISML
-84 SSPITSFISTHSS
+84 SSPVTSFMSTHSS

-102 SMQRKIYKH
+102 NIQRKIYQH
-111 IQYSDWLEQ
+111 IQCSDWLEQ

-134 DVSNISSSIL
+134 DVSNISSAIL

-152 LTVTLIGSF
+152 LTVTLVGSF
-161 YTLISWAPSIAL
+161 YTLISWAPSIAFA
-173 VAVFIG
+173 AVFIG
-179 PFLVIVGRIFSRK
+179 PFLILVGKYFSRK
-192 LKSLYKEAQEE
+192 LKDLYKEAQEE

-231 NRLKEIQDN
+231 HRLVDIQNN

-247 NTKLSTMT
+247 NTRLSVMT

-260 FCSSLAYFTI
+260 FCSSIAYFTI

-293 LYNKVQAPFSS
+293 LYSKVQAPFSS

-315 IAAAERLMEIEAIPI
+315 IAAAERLMEIEAIPV
-330 EKMVSEESYNS
+330 EKMADEKELDDIGSLEVALDSISSKVS
-341 FSNISTYSTNSA
+341 STFN
-353 SFDSNNVN
+353 
-361 ILSDVYTKF
+361 K
-370 TRPNICFENVSFSYK
+370 PNIVFDNVSFAYK
-385 ANNTILNNINLTIKS
+385 ANNNILNNINLTIDAG
-400 SETIAFVGPSGEG
+400 ETIAFVGPSGEG

-421 LSLITPTKGK
+421 LSLINPTEGNI
-431 VLLSENTINTN
+431 LLSEG
-442 KHINNTNLL
+442 NLV
-451 NNINS
+451 
-456 ADIIKKDITLT
+456 
-467 TNNDNINSDDTNDIY
+467 
-482 ITNSAK
+482 
-488 KTISKEINRT
+488 KEINRN

-516 IRDNLR
+516 IRDNLK
-522 YGKPDATEEEMFE
+522 YGNPYASDDEIKA
-535 ALRSACALNFVNE
+535 ALKNACALDFVNE
-548 LENKLDTMVGE
+548 LEDGLDTMIGE
-559 KGIGISE
+559 KGVGISE

-575 RAFLRKKPILI
+575 RSFLRERPILI
-586 LDEATSSLDPE
+586 LDEATSALDPE
-597 TEINVLKAVKNLETK
+597 TEVNVLKAVRALPTK

-631 IKLEKGSLKEV
+631 MKLEKGHIREV
-642 SKESILEVASE
+642 SRESILEVASELV

>member
-6 KLKPSKELWI
+6 RLKPSKELFIKIKWI
-16 KVKWMASNAKP
+16 MSHAKP

-39 VIFSL
+39 VVFAV

-59 AIGGDSKQTIHW
+59 AISGNSQETIKW
-71 LIIMLVITLINML
+71 LIIMLTITLISML
-84 SSPITSFISTHSS
+84 SSPITSFMSTHSS

-102 SMQRKIYKH
+102 DIQRKIYNH

-134 DVSNISSSIL
+134 DVGNISSAIL

-152 LTVTLIGSF
+152 LTVTLVGSF
-161 YTLISWAPSIAL
+161 YTLINWAPSIAI
-173 VAVFIG
+173 VAVFLG
-179 PFLVIVGRIFSRK
+179 PFLVLIGRFFSSK
-192 LKSLYKEAQEE
+192 LKDLYKEAQEE

-212 ESIQNI
+212 ESMQNI
-218 MIVKTFCMEKINM
+218 MIVKTFCMEKINT
-231 NRLKEIQDN
+231 NRLIEIQNN

-255 SMSMS
+255 SLCMS
-260 FCSSLAYFTI
+260 FCSSFAYFTI

-293 LYNKVQAPFSS
+293 LYSKIQSPFSS

-315 IAAAERLMEIEAIPI
+315 IAATERLMEIEAIPV
-330 EKMVSEESYNS
+330 EKMAIEEDYADDINNNLSVASNPI
-341 FSNISTYSTNSA
+341 NISAKICNE
-353 SFDSNNVN
+353 
-361 ILSDVYTKF
+361 F
-370 TRPNICFENVSFSYK
+370 TRPDICFENVSFAYK
-385 ANNTILNNINLTIKS
+385 ANNNILNDINLTIKS
-400 SETIAFVGPSGEG
+400 GETLAFVGPSGEG

-421 LSLITPTKGK
+421 LSLINPTKGL
-431 VLLSENTINTN
+431 VT
-442 KHINNTNLL
+442 L
-451 NNINS
+451 NEG
-456 ADIIKKDITLT
+456 D
-467 TNNDNINSDDTNDIY
+467 
-482 ITNSAK
+482 
-488 KTISKEINRT
+488 ISKEINRN

-522 YGKPDATEEEMFE
+522 YGNPNATEEEMRI
-535 ALRSACALNFVNE
+535 ALKNACALNFIDE
-548 LENKLDTMVGE
+548 LDDGLETMIGE
-559 KGIGISE
+559 KGVGISE

-575 RAFLRKKPILI
+575 RSFLRERPILI
-586 LDEATSSLDPE
+586 LDEATSALDPE
-597 TEINVLKAVKNLETK
+597 TEVNVLKAVRSLPTK

-631 IKLEKGSLKEV
+631 MKLEKGHIKEV
-642 SKESILEVASE
+642 SRESILEVASELV